1 MATYAVL
8 REGRDAEGIEELDEF
23 LGFEVE
29 REDEVEMP
37 EHGSTFGNVIQGD
50 FGQGGDVITVA

>member
-8 REGRDAEGIEELDEF
+8 REGRNAEELDELDEL

-29 REDEVEMP
+29 EEPTPMP
-37 EHGSTFGNVIQGD
+37 AHGSTINDNLIYGD
-50 FGQGGDVITVA
+50 FGQGGDVVTVA